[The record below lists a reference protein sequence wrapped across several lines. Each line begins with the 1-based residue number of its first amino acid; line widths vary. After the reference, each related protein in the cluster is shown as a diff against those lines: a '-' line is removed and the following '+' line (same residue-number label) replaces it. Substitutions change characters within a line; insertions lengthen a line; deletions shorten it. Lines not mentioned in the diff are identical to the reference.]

1 MNYKD
6 VAALNK
12 AQWAKAPRPMRPVP
26 EYLRNI
32 PPEDWTERCIRGQER
47 QRENEK
53 ISEEWQDRWVQNQ
66 AASARR
72 FFWGVIF

>member
-12 AQWAKAPRPMRPVP
+12 AQWAKAPRPMKPVP

-32 PPEDWTERCIRGQER
+32 PPEEWTERCIRGQER

-53 ISEEWQDRWVQNQ
+53 ISEEWQHHWVESQK
-66 AASARR
+66 RR
-72 FFWGVIF
+72 FYWGVIF

>member
-12 AQWAKAPRPMRPVP
+12 AQWAKAPRPMKPVP

-32 PPEDWTERCIRGQER
+32 PPEEWTEMCIRGQER
-47 QRENEK
+47 QREQERL
-53 ISEEWQDRWVQNQ
+53 SEEFQDRWVERHTDN
-66 AASARR
+66 RR
-72 FFWGVIF
+72 VIWGVIF